1 MYATWFDNDGY
12 YVDGVI
18 KFNRFSNELHT

>member
-18 KFNRFSNELHT
+18 KF